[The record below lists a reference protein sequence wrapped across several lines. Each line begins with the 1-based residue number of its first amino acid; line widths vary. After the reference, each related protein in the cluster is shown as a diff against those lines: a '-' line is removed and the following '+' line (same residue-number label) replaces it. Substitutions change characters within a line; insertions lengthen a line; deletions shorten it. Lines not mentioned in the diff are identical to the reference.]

1 MTLPKFPAI
10 NKHISPNSFCNQF
23 VESHK
28 PHVKNAVSNLTESKS
43 ESRPQLAG
51 LIFDMCCTT
60 MINYADEFG
69 VPTYVFFTSPAG
81 FMGLLFNLQ
90 RIRDVYNKE
99 VSEFKDSD
107 AKLGLP
113 TFVNSVPSNVLP
125 SVLLDKDGAK
135 AFLGYAKRFRETKGI
150 LVNTFME
157 LESHALDSLSD
168 GETPPLYP
176 VRPILNLKSDDSQS
190 DSE

>member
-1 MTLPKFPAI
+1 
-10 NKHISPNSFCNQF
+10 
-23 VESHK
+23 
-28 PHVKNAVSNLTESKS
+28 
-43 ESRPQLAG
+43 
-51 LIFDMCCTT
+51 

-135 AFLGYAKRFRETKGI
+135 VFLGYAKRFRETKGI

-176 VRPILNLKSDDSQS
+176 MRPILNLKSDDSQS